1 MLRTVVGL
9 LLSGALDLNIAQAST
24 YVAIGDSI
32 TSGTHANPSMQ
43 HGFHYSWATGDQIE
57 RNFAKQA
64 GFDSAYN
71 VSLPGALS
79 SIVGYQ
85 VSFAEHVE
93 ADYVSLLVG
102 TNDVCW
108 GLGHTVT
115 GNIHRLVERLEK
127 NPNIKGI
134 FLGTLPDL
142 QQVYDVGR
150 ESPYCQVTTS
160 VSCPNFMAR
169 DDAYRAG
176 VMRQIKEINAE
187 LIDLEKN
194 FAKLHVITRL
204 DTQVY
209 DVEDISTVDCFHP
222 SKIGQQKIADAFF
235 EAWLESKLD

>member
-1 MLRTVVGL
+1 MWRIVVGL
-9 LLSGALDLNIAQAST
+9 LLSGALDLEVAEAST
-24 YVAIGDSI
+24 FVAIGDSI
-32 TSGTHANPSMQ
+32 TSGTHADHAMQ

-57 RNFAKQA
+57 HNFAKQA
-64 GFDSAYN
+64 GFDAAYN

-115 GNIHRLVERLEK
+115 GNIRRLVDRLEK
-127 NPNIKGI
+127 NPHITGI
-134 FLGTLPDL
+134 FLGTIPDL

-160 VSCPNFMAR
+160 VSCPNFMTR
-169 DDAYRAG
+169 DETYRAG
-176 VMRQIKEINAE
+176 VMRQIKEINAQ
-187 LIDLEKN
+187 LISLEQEFPKV
-194 FAKLHVITRL
+194 HVVAQL
-204 DTQVY
+204 DTQIY
-209 DVEDISTVDCFHP
+209 EVEDISTVDCFHP

-235 EAWLESKLD
+235 EAWMKSNPD